1 MERIMDDQAKT
12 DVLRRLKS
20 VAGHLHGVEKM
31 VQGDAYCIDV
41 IGQVQAIQAALN
53 KVTVQILDN
62 HLHSCMITAVRGDDV
77 DEREK
82 MLAEIAAVFEK
93 STKL

>member
-1 MERIMDDQAKT
+1 MDATQKT
-12 DVLRRLKS
+12 QLLRRLKS

-31 VQGDAYCIDV
+31 VADDAYCIDV

-53 KVTVQILDN
+53 KVTAQILDD
-62 HLHSCMITAVRGDDV
+62 HLHTCVITAVRGDNAG
-77 DEREK
+77 ERER
-82 MLAEIAAVFEK
+82 MLSEIAAVFEK

>member
-1 MERIMDDQAKT
+1 MNVAQKT
-12 DVLRRLKS
+12 QLLRRLKS

-31 VQGDAYCIDV
+31 VADDAYCIDV

-53 KVTVQILDN
+53 KVTVQILDD
-62 HLHSCMITAVRGDDV
+62 HLHSCVITAVRGDSAT
-77 DEREK
+77 ERER
-82 MLAEIAAVFEK
+82 MLGEIAAVFEK